1 MGKTYIRIVH
11 SFYMKKM
18 VLLIALASLLQG
30 CRSTPT
36 ASDRAITPIG
46 RWSISGDTSTTNY
59 HGVELLQDGR
69 ARSINLITLH
79 YENWFQRGDT
89 LILSGISSAEEKK
102 QKFSDTLKILS
113 LTDSKMILQSQG
125 MKWELNRIPE

>member
-11 SFYMKKM
+11 LSFMKKV

-36 ASDRAITPIG
+36 TSGQAVTPIG

-89 LILSGISSAEEKK
+89 LILSGRSSAEKTE
-102 QKFSDTLKILS
+102 QEFSDTMKILS
-113 LTDSKMILQSQG
+113 LTDTKMILQSQG
-125 MKWELNRIPE
+125 MKWELNKIPE

>member
-1 MGKTYIRIVH
+1 
-11 SFYMKKM
+11 MKKV
-18 VLLIALASLLQG
+18 VLLIALVPLLQG
-30 CRSTPT
+30 CKSNPT
-36 ASDRAITPIG
+36 TSSQAITPVG
-46 RWSISGDTSTTNY
+46 RWSISSDISTANY

-89 LILSGISSAEEKK
+89 LILSGESSEEGTEHE
-102 QKFSDTLKILS
+102 FSDTLKILS

-125 MKWELNRIPE
+125 MKWELNKIPE